1 MRCCFA
7 MDAGALSSPAVDSR
21 ATTRHIALGASYCPP
36 CDILAAYVIC
46 AAVSAWVYFA
56 VAEQEIS
63 SMLTVSSLLQCLA
76 FVLLSRMI
84 CAHGGAGVSVSTLR
98 LQALALACRLSS
110 TLHLNGYLPYD
121 PSGDWIYQ
129 VADLSS
135 LAALA
140 MVLVQMRRAERRCRT
155 SAPSSP
161 SPSPTD
167 PAHQP
172 PRRTPWKWVLGAGV
186 LACILHADMDH
197 DLPFDILWTTGLFI
211 DAFSMAPQLNLI
223 SEHGGTLQG
232 ITRHYVVAMA
242 GSRLF
247 SAAFWYIAVD
257 AVKCTPWVG
266 SFNHGG
272 WGIVAAH
279 VVQIAPMM
287 CQRDSWLRIVS
298 TVGEGKQLET
308 RQ

>member
-1 MRCCFA
+1 
-7 MDAGALSSPAVDSR
+7 MDAGALSSPAADAR
-21 ATTRHIALGASYCPP
+21 ATTRHIALGASYCPSY
-36 CDILAAYVIC
+36 DVLAAYVGC
-46 AAVSAWVYFA
+46 AAVSGWVYF
-56 VAEQEIS
+56 VMAEQEIS

-84 CAHGGAGVSVSTLR
+84 SVHGTAGVAVPTLR
-98 LQALALACRLSS
+98 LQVLALSCRLSS

-129 VADLSS
+129 VADICS

-140 MVLVQMRRAERRCRT
+140 IVLTQVRRVERRRPT
-155 SAPSSP
+155 SASLSP
-161 SPSPTD
+161 SHCHEPP
-167 PAHQP
+167 HQAP
-172 PRRTPWKWVLGAGV
+172 GWTLWKLVLGAGI
-186 LACILHADMDH
+186 LACTLHADMDH

-211 DAFSMAPQLNLI
+211 DAVSMVPQLKLI
-223 SEHGGTLQG
+223 SEQGGTLQG
-232 ITRHYVVAMA
+232 ITRHYVVVMA

-279 VVQIAPMM
+279 VAQLAPMM
-287 CQRDSWLRIVS
+287 CMRDGWLRAVS
-298 TVGEGKQLET
+298 MAAGKQAES
-308 RQ
+308 RE